1 MRLFLLLMLL
11 PTWAYAQPEAIN
23 PASIAGYIRADLG
36 GGPEQENVLL
46 VYDNEGAIDLY
57 IFTRALNSGVFRA
70 PEIYVPGF
78 AASPRNPP
86 VLRLLPDKSFTV
98 LINQSSGLGASAFAT
113 RIAYRNGAFRIIG
126 MLDEFYPNTGE
137 GVRRCAYDLERGVAS
152 FTAISGEVVEMG
164 TDVGPLPLDG
174 NLPSTLTEF
183 CVD

>member
-1 MRLFLLLMLL
+1 MRLFLFLMLL
-11 PTWAYAQPEAIN
+11 PAWAYAQPEAIN

-46 VYDNEGAIDLY
+46 VYDNEGEIDLY
-57 IFTRALNSGVFRA
+57 IYNRALNSGVFDA

-78 AASPRNPP
+78 AASTRNPP

-98 LINQSSGLGASAFAT
+98 LINQSSGIGASAFAT

-137 GVRRCAYDLERGVAS
+137 GVRRCAYDLERGAAS
-152 FTAISGEVVEMG
+152 FTAISGEVLEIS

-174 NLPSTLTEF
+174 YLPNTLTDF